1 MCGAHAAAES
11 WWGRSGSVT
20 DRSNRLR
27 AAAEMPEAAR
37 AEGAAANEQ
46 EGSGGPS
53 AAATAGLHEESV
65 RLPTALVYDEAFLQ
79 HRVPA
84 GFPEVPARLRESMR
98 VIEAT
103 LATDALPQGRVSRL
117 PTREATHQELAAVH
131 VPEHIERIYERIEAL
146 TARGGGATGTT
157 RPAEIASEVYASPES
172 WRAAVLAAGAPLAVL
187 DAIGE
192 GRAHNGY
199 ALVRPPG
206 HHAGPDYSMGFCIFN
221 NVAVAARYAQQRWG
235 WRRVLIVDYDVHHG
249 NGTQDIFYADGDV
262 LYFSTHQS
270 PFYPGTGASS
280 ERGSGDGLGSTVNVP
295 LPVGSGWSVYD
306 PVFRQVLW
314 PLADR
319 FKPDV
324 VLLSAGFDAHWA
336 DPLAEMRL
344 STADYSDLTLEVA
357 EIADTYAHGR
367 LVAVQE
373 GGYHLDAVAQA
384 AATALLALAGSDQI
398 VDALGEPPALEF
410 RWNEEAI
417 LRALY
422 ELHDLAGYRRKPR
435 RQGRHTGP

>member
-1 MCGAHAAAES
+1 MTDQ
-11 WWGRSGSVT
+11 SGK
-20 DRSNRLR
+20 
-27 AAAEMPEAAR
+27 PR
-37 AEGAAANEQ
+37 AEGTAEEAQDLTQGEATPPERD
-46 EGSGGPS
+46 GSP
-53 AAATAGLHEESV
+53 AEATTTGVFEEPE
-65 RLPTALVYDEAFLQ
+65 RLTTALVYDEAFLA
-79 HRVPA
+79 HKVPA
-84 GFPEVPARLRESMR
+84 GFPEVPERLRESMR

-103 LATDALPQGRVSRL
+103 LATGALPEGRVLRL
-117 PTREATHQELAAVH
+117 PAREATRDELAAAH
-131 VPEHIERIYERIEAL
+131 TPAHIERIHDRIAAL
-146 TARGGGATGTT
+146 GAES
-157 RPAEIASEVYASPES
+157 RPAEIAPEVYAAPES

-187 DAIGE
+187 DAVGE
-192 GRAHNGY
+192 GRARNGY

-221 NVAVAARYAQQRWG
+221 NVAVAARYAQQKWG

-249 NGTQDIFYADGDV
+249 NGTQDIFYEDGDV

-270 PFYPGTGASS
+270 PFYPGTGAST
-280 ERGSGDGLGSTVNVP
+280 ERGAGAGEGATVNVP
-295 LPVGSGWSVYD
+295 LPAGSGWSVYD
-306 PVFRQVLW
+306 PIFRQVLW

-324 VLLSAGFDAHWA
+324 VLLSAGYDAHWA

-357 EIADTYAHGR
+357 EIADTYAQGR

-373 GGYHLDAVAQA
+373 GGYHLDAVAQC
-384 AATALLALAGSDQI
+384 AATILLALAGSDQI
-398 VDALGEPPALEF
+398 VDALGEPPVQEF

-422 ELHDLAGYRRKPR
+422 DLHDLAGYRRKPR
-435 RQGRHTGP
+435 RPGVRTAR